1 MISIPVW
8 LFIIMVIALTIV
20 GCIIGYTLIMIFV
33 LAFEK
38 KPVENVTECP
48 DEIEIEEK

>member
-8 LFIIMVIALTIV
+8 LFIIMIISLVIVA
-20 GCIIGYTLIMIFV
+20 CIIGYTLIMFII

-48 DEIEIEEK
+48 DEIEKIE